1 MLNYS
6 IHTNTNCSLLNS
18 VGTQTFYL
26 VVLIFEHNQLQTLS
40 HLVSY
45 FRIILLIEY
54 RNVNAFSYLCSLSWN
69 KGQFLCH
76 NSRTFYGLA
85 VDLFASEII
94 TGKNI
99 NKRKR
104 KLKKYGTACGYHAR
118 ALVCKSYFLELLI
131 SPQTGRIE
139 QPCNGRRA
147 ISFPDPQGVSPG
159 VSPLTK
165 KPEHSGNEI
174 GRRNSSPEIN
184 EPQKQQNIP

>member
-1 MLNYS
+1 MHFHIYALSLGTKVNFFVT
-6 IHTNTNCSLLNS
+6 IAAHFTAWRLTSLL
-18 VGTQTFYL
+18 L
-26 VVLIFEHNQLQTLS
+26 RLS
-40 HLVSY
+40 LEKIS
-45 FRIILLIEY
+45 I
-54 RNVNAFSYLCSLSWN
+54 
-69 KGQFLCH
+69 KGKE
-76 NSRTFYGLA
+76 N
-85 VDLFASEII
+85 
-94 TGKNI
+94 
-99 NKRKR
+99 
-104 KLKKYGTACGYHAR
+104 KKYGTACGYHAR